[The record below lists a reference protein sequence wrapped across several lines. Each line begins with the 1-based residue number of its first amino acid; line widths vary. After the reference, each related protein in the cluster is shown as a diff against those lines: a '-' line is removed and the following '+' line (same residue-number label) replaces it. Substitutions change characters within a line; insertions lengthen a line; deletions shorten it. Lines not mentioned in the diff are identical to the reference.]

1 MTERVATIS
10 PARLVMILAVTFLV
24 LFGATWM
31 ILISPKQSKES
42 SLDSQVK
49 NARSQLAKLSN
60 NAPAAHK
67 HIVSQSLL
75 LTRAMPN
82 DVAMPQLM
90 YQLSRIATEEHVS
103 FDSISP
109 GSLTSYAGYES
120 IPMTIQLTG
129 TFFAV
134 EGFLQ
139 QLRNQV
145 QLSGGDVSATGRLYD
160 VLSLTIQSVNPP
172 PKVSA
177 TMTLNAFAYTGV
189 GLTPSGTTTTVGSS
203 G

>member
-10 PARLVMILAVTFLV
+10 PVRLIVILAVTFLV

-42 SLDSQVK
+42 SLESQVK
-49 NARSQLAKLSN
+49 TAQSQLAKLSS

-67 HIVSQSLL
+67 HVVSQSLL

-82 DVAMPQLM
+82 DAAMPQIL

-103 FDSISP
+103 FDSIAP
-109 GSLTSYAGYES
+109 GTPTSYSGYES
-120 IPMTIQLTG
+120 VPMTVQLTG

-145 QLSGGDVSATGRLYD
+145 QISGADVSATGRLYD
-160 VLSLTIQSVNPP
+160 VLSLTVQSVNPP

-177 TMTLNAFAYTGV
+177 TLTLNAFAYTGI
-189 GLTPSGTTTTVGSS
+189 GLTPPAGTTTTSS